1 MRVTKMLTEKFIFV
15 FIFFSQA
22 FIKEL
27 FMRSKRTCF
36 LLFKNCNTVSC
47 KDCNA
52 KNSFLETVILLYCN
66 AWDCNAK

>member
-22 FIKEL
+22 FIKER

-36 LLFKNCNTVSC
+36 CFFKTV
-47 KDCNA
+47 
-52 KNSFLETVILLYCN
+52 TVTTVTL
-66 AWDCNAK
+66 K